1 MRNVVGKIMEKFC
14 LVLPALHS
22 FTGNDYST
30 FCGIGKDKNYKI
42 KIFEKAR

>member
-22 FTGNDYST
+22 FTGNDYSNS
-30 FCGIGKDKNYKI
+30 CGIGKDKKCKI
-42 KIFEKAR
+42 KIFKKTR